1 MYGDSSQFIN
11 IFSDIAIAVISFACG
26 YTTHWYINRRH
37 KGIDKNTDTRTI
49 ITFVVL
55 FLWAI
60 SVIVDMASAQYTTPV
75 AMHGIFG
82 AIVGF
87 FYEKKVKDMISGIK
101 K

>member
-1 MYGDSSQFIN
+1 MIETSSNFMN
-11 IFSDIAIAVISFACG
+11 IFMDVAIAVVSFACG
-26 YTTHWYINRRH
+26 YTTHWYIARRH

-55 FLWAI
+55 ILWAF
-60 SVIVDMASAQYTTPV
+60 SVIVDMASATYTTPV